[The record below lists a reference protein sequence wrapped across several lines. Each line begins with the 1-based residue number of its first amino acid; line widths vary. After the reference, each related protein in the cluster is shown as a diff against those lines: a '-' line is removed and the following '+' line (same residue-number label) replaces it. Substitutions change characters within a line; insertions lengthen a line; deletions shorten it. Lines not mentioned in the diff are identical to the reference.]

1 MEKLENLKGRDM
13 TLFLGRIF
21 RVLCRR
27 WFHQERVLR
36 IVLGVYFMGKIGE
49 VLRRAREEKGITLRE
64 AEEATKIRLKY
75 LDALE
80 REEFAQLP
88 GRVYAIGF
96 LRNYARYLGL
106 EWQELVEELKKQW
119 PDEEES
125 RPASSSTIQEK
136 SANRGFLSRWL
147 GVLLVLLLL
156 WALNQGYNRYRVS
169 LEGSAPLPPVM
180 EEPAQVVS
188 PPPSPTP
195 QPPSP
200 PEVRGVEVKI
210 YVKEMQCWIGV
221 KVDGKNV
228 FSGTLKGG
236 ESRTFQGD
244 RDITVTLGNAGVA
257 ELTVNNEVLPP
268 LGRVGEVVTR
278 TFTAPSA
285 TNEKSGDTGEAS
297 NTR

>member
-1 MEKLENLKGRDM
+1 
-13 TLFLGRIF
+13 
-21 RVLCRR
+21 
-27 WFHQERVLR
+27 
-36 IVLGVYFMGKIGE
+36 MGKIGE